1 MSDHIAVDLGGTT
14 ARVAGYESPNAL
26 KPTGYKEFPVQKVND
41 EAGEMTKSRAF
52 ELDLTNL
59 VRAITALNPTP
70 KSVAIA
76 VAGKANPERTTLLGA
91 GNLVHWVGRP
101 IVDCL
106 QAYFGNAVVL
116 GNDAEAAALAEAYQ
130 GLGQK
135 CDFVEMIWGTGV
147 GGCGL
152 YWRDGV
158 PYPQPME
165 PGHIRS
171 RGIHGMTAGSCGCGR
186 SYCLESFCGGDSI
199 QDRDGIPDN
208 ISEDRW
214 IDYAHVMAQSVM
226 DILMLYPGLRR
237 VIFTG
242 GVICKQ
248 HWLLPHIEDGLR
260 EQGMFEPPRVKR
272 SHFGESAGTHGALA
286 LGRRLLNGGEVLTVR

>member
-186 SYCLESFCGGDSI
+186 SYCLES
-199 QDRDGIPDN
+199 
-208 ISEDRW
+208 
-214 IDYAHVMAQSVM
+214 VM